1 MFFDDFSQ
9 ITQLS
14 TQHECLILVAPEQPN
29 LPLSHPLIL
38 QPDAAKKTVVITVE
52 QIRDFIALAQQKE
65 TTDRFFVIQPADAM
79 NEAAQNAF
87 LKTLEEPK
95 PHCHFVLITTHPT
108 ALLATIRSRA
118 PLFFHR
124 QPCQL
129 DQPPTAQPEIIA
141 LAKQLIAA
149 RPSDLPELATQLSKA
164 KTDARSQALAVV
176 ETAIELLYKTYFK
189 TSQIK
194 FLHKLDNLLQLHQ
207 HLSQNGH
214 LKLQIVADLC

>member
-1 MFFDDFSQ
+1 MFFDQLSQ
-9 ITQLS
+9 ITQLA
-14 TQHECLILVAPEQPN
+14 TQHECLILVAPEQPS
-29 LPLSHPLIL
+29 LPLPHPLIL
-38 QPDAAKKTVVITVE
+38 QPDITKKTLVITVE

-79 NEAAQNAF
+79 NEPSQNAF

-95 PHCHFVLITTHPT
+95 PHCHFVLITEHPT

-118 PLFFHR
+118 PLFFYR
-124 QPCQL
+124 QSSQF
-129 DQPPTAQPEIIA
+129 DRPPAAQPEIVA
-141 LAKQLIAA
+141 LAKKLIAA
-149 RPSDLPELATQLSKA
+149 RPADLPELATQLSKN
-164 KTDARSQALAVV
+164 KTNARDQALAVV
-176 ETAIELLYKTYFK
+176 ETAIDLLYKTYFK

-194 FLHKLDNLLQLHQ
+194 FLQKLENLLQLHQ